1 MSGENKGNIIH
12 LNKLD
17 EFDLEAKAATDILR
31 ACKENDVQLSQRYEE
46 LLKLLQVPEVARSMF
61 ARLLEVKEIFSVEI
75 KEFFR
80 ED

>member
-17 EFDLEAKAATDILR
+17 EIDLEAKAATDILR
-31 ACKENDVQLSQRYEE
+31 VCKENGVQLSQRYEE
-46 LLKLLQVPEVARSMF
+46 LLKLMQVPEVARSMF
-61 ARLLEVKEIFSVEI
+61 ARLLEVRAIFSVEI
-75 KEFFR
+75 KNFFK